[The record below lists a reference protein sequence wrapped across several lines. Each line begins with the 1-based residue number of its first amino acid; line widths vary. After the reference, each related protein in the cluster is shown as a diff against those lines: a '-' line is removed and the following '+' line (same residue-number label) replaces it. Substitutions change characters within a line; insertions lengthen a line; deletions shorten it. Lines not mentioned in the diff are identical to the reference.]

1 MKQISKIGFYVA
13 GLGLLLAIAGLALNY
28 LPSEMLNFPLEV
40 SLILTSIPVFVIG
53 LYLISTRSK
62 TVLTLAIW
70 TIACEVVGIGI
81 LFVAITGT
89 VNTFLGLVSP
99 ENPDYLTRSIDML
112 IFLLLALGF
121 LGIAIVTLLIVATVI
136 ALGTW
141 HRSKSQGSGS

>member
-141 HRSKSQGSGS
+141 HRSKSQGSG